1 MMQKTGGNKWDFGV
15 DKMPAENI
23 TLYAQFT
30 INSYTASFDNDGKL
44 TTQKVTYQSL
54 LEEPAAPTKTGY
66 TFKGWYDAKTGGTK
80 WDFATGKMRREIL
93 HYMPNLLKMIA
104 QIQMIQPLIPQQ
116 EMVMV
121 QAIQAIQEAIPHF
134 QQLVTKIPCFRFYR
148 GFLARNSNAN
158 SPQNNQSEITIKTAE
173 VYSFFIDF
181 SCFC

>member
-1 MMQKTGGNKWDFGV
+1 KVGMMLKRVELNGILLLVNAAG
-15 DKMPAENI
+15 NI

-30 INSYTASFDNDGKL
+30 
-44 TTQKVTYQSL
+44 
-54 LEEPAAPTKTGY
+54 
-66 TFKGWYDAKTGGTK
+66 
-80 WDFATGKMRREIL
+80 
-93 HYMPNLLKMIA
+93 KMIA